1 MTDTVVIAI
10 CELCVETLLAI
21 LRMMVPV
28 SRELKSHISVVT
40 LAQNCVRSMVAMR
53 LTVMLK
59 YTANSNNIFAH
70 LWLVFTCKIVVK
82 LSEVRNVT

>member
-1 MTDTVVIAI
+1 MTDTVIIAI

-40 LAQNCVRSMVAMR
+40 LAQNFVRSMVATR
-53 LTVMLK
+53 LTVMSK

-70 LWLVFTCKIVVK
+70 LWLVSRAK
-82 LSEVRNVT
+82 LW